1 MLATIGVPLDCDPER
16 RGHRPT
22 RIAAASLVPIV
33 EKWVLKVSAIDLG
46 SVSETPL
53 ASILDGGGLDFCEV
67 TLFSVFHSSLEF
79 PLFWLIKSW

>member
-1 MLATIGVPLDCDPER
+1 MIGVPLDCDPER
-16 RGHRPT
+16 CGHRPT

-33 EKWVLKVSAIDLG
+33 EKWVLNISAIDFG

-53 ASILDGGGLDFCEV
+53 AYILDGGGLDFREV

-79 PLFWLIKSW
+79 PLFLLIRSW